1 MSDRRMSRTAVRAV
15 LVDAVRELKP
25 EFAGLALTGDEH
37 LSADL
42 GLDSVARVELLVVLE
57 EEFGIEDEVDPRIF
71 MTPATINALVEQ
83 IVVTEDV
90 CP

>member
-1 MSDRRMSRTAVRAV
+1 MTRSEVRTV
-15 LVDAVRELKP
+15 LLDAVRELRP
-25 EFAGLALTGDEH
+25 EFAGLRLTGDEH
-37 LSADL
+37 LGAEL

-71 MTPATINALVEQ
+71 MTPATVNALVDQ
-83 IVVTEDV
+83 LVVAEGV

>member
-25 EFAGLALTGDEH
+25 EFAELALTGDEH
-37 LSADL
+37 LSAEL

>member
-1 MSDRRMSRTAVRAV
+1 MSRTAVRAV

-25 EFAGLALTGDEH
+25 EFAELALTGDEH
-37 LSADL
+37 LSAEL

>member
-1 MSDRRMSRTAVRAV
+1 MSRAAVRAV

-25 EFAGLALTGDEH
+25 EFAELALTGDEH
-37 LSADL
+37 LSAEL